1 MVSGPLRRGRGP
13 LRATVRVLSAVLALA
28 LSLAATVLL
37 AGAVARFRLARQF
50 PPPGRLVDVGG
61 YRLHLSCLGRGAPA
75 VIMDAGL
82 NDFSVQWALV
92 QPRVAA
98 FTTAC
103 VYDRAGLGGSDAS
116 PRPRTSGVMV
126 EELRALL
133 SAGGVAGPWVLVG
146 HSFGGLNMRLFAHR
160 YPADVAGLVL
170 VDAAHEEQTIRVPA
184 LKRAAGRA
192 VAQFRALSRVSALGL
207 MALSPASIPA
217 RGLSGQALDRY
228 RAVLATTGY
237 FEAAAAETAALE
249 ESLAEVRAARVTS
262 LGDIPLVVISRGRP
276 ERFPG
281 LPEPE
286 SLQYERTWQSMQT
299 ELAALSSRGER
310 VTAARSGH
318 YVQLDEPEVVVD
330 AILRV
335 VLAARQAGGGAAA
348 GRR

>member
-1 MVSGPLRRGRGP
+1 MKEDRKASGPPRRGRGLP
-13 LRATVRVLSAVLALA
+13 GRAGRILIAALAVALALA
-28 LSLAATVLL
+28 AVALA
-37 AGAVARFRLARQF
+37 AGAVARSRLARQF

-61 YRLHLSCLGRGAPA
+61 YRLHLSCLGRGSPA

-82 NDFSVQWALV
+82 ADFSVQWALV

-98 FTTAC
+98 FATAC

-160 YPADVAGLVL
+160 YPAETAGLVL
-170 VDAAHEEQTIRVPA
+170 VDAAHEEQTIRMPA
-184 LKRAAGRA
+184 LQPAAAQA

-217 RGLSGQALDRY
+217 RGLSGRALDRY
-228 RAVLATTGY
+228 RAVLATTAC
-237 FEAAAAETAALE
+237 FDAAAAETAALE

-262 LGDIPLVVISRGRP
+262 LGDLPLVVISRGRP
-276 ERFPG
+276 EP
-281 LPEPE
+281 LPAG
-286 SLQYERTWQSMQT
+286 YERAWQEMQS
-299 ELAALSSRGER
+299 EIAALSSRGER
-310 VTAARSGH
+310 VVASRSGH
-318 YVQLDEPEVVVD
+318 YVQIEQPEVVVD

-335 VLAARQAGGGAAA
+335 VLAARAADA
-348 GRR
+348 AR